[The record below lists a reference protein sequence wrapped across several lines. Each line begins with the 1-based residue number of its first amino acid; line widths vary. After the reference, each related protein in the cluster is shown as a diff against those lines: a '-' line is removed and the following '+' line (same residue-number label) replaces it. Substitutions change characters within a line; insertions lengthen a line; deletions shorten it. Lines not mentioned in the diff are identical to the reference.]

1 MKLVEHADILNAAE
15 AIADVAT
22 HTPLIPAAWAG
33 SLWLKPEMLQPI
45 GSFKLRGASAA
56 VAALPDDTRGVVTHS
71 SGNHGRAI
79 AHAAMQRGFA
89 CTVVVPDTAPAIKMR
104 AIRDTGARLEVV
116 PPTQR
121 ASRAERIRDTEGY
134 ALIPFDRHDV
144 IAGQGTV
151 ALEILDDMPDT
162 DTIVVPVGGGGL
174 AAGAAVAAKAIAPH
188 ARVIGV
194 QPELAA
200 DAVDSLRAGQ
210 LVEWSTEDRYRTI
223 ADGVRVGL
231 AELTCAHILRYLDE
245 VVTVSEDEILDAIT
259 DIASHAHLVCEPS
272 GALSLAGYQRHGAGW
287 GRTVAVLSGGN
298 IDPQLLSRLLA
309 SSTDG

>member
-1 MKLVEHADILNAAE
+1 MKLVEYRDIVDAAD
-15 AIADVAT
+15 AIADTAH

-56 VAALPDDTRGVVTHS
+56 VAALDDGTRGVVTHS

-79 AHAAMQRGFA
+79 AHAAAQRGFA
-89 CTVVVPDTAPAIKMR
+89 CTVVVPDTAPAIKMQ
-104 AIRDTGARLEVV
+104 AIRDTGATLDVV
-116 PPTQR
+116 PPAQR
-121 ASRAERIRDTEGY
+121 AARAAEIRDSDGY

-151 ALEILDDMPDT
+151 AREILADMPDT

-174 AAGAAVAAKAIAPH
+174 AAGAAVAAKAVSPRT
-188 ARVIGV
+188 RVIGV

-200 DAVDSLRAGQ
+200 DARDSLQAGKR
-210 LVEWSTEDRYRTI
+210 VEWSTRDRYRTV

-231 AELTCAHILRYLDE
+231 AELTWAHIHRYLDE
-245 VVTVSEDEILDAIT
+245 IVTVSEDDILAAIA
-259 DIASHAHLVCEPS
+259 DIATKAHLVCEPS
-272 GALSLAGYQRHGAGW
+272 GALSMAGYRRYGNDW

-298 IDPQLLSRLLA
+298 IDPQLLCRALQPA
-309 SSTDG
+309 